1 MRGKVDI
8 RVAIVED
15 EEIMAK
21 ELRRALVLWGEAER
35 KQCDFVVKYYST
47 GEEFLAAGENFDI
60 IFLDIELESKE
71 SGLKTAH
78 EIRER
83 GQQTPIVFLTSHK
96 DKVFF
101 GYKVHA
107 LDFLIKPIKQQEIN
121 WCMNQI
127 ADALCEE
134 CYIFQGRESIKI
146 PYTSIYY
153 FEAKLHYIKI
163 VTKNGEQE
171 RLGSIKQ
178 LKKELPNEF
187 VQCHRSYLVNIRH
200 VCSIG
205 AKTIYLDNGTCVDMS
220 VTYRDDVRRLYLKQ
234 LPS

>member
-1 MRGKVDI
+1 MDI

-15 EEIMAK
+15 EEIIAK
-21 ELRRALVLWGEAER
+21 ELRKALVVWEEAEKR
-35 KQCDFVVKYYST
+35 KGDLVVKYYST
-47 GEEFLAAGENFDI
+47 SEEFLAAGETFDI

-71 SGLKTAH
+71 SGLKAAH
-78 EIRER
+78 KMRER

-107 LDFLIKPIKQQEIN
+107 LDFLIKPIKQKEIN

-134 CYIFQGRESIKI
+134 CYIVHGRESIKI
-146 PYTSIYY
+146 PYASIYY
-153 FEAKLHYIKI
+153 FEVKLHYIKI
-163 VTKNGEQE
+163 MTKNGEQE
-171 RLGSIKQ
+171 RLGSLKQ
-178 LKKELPNEF
+178 LKQELPDEF
-187 VQCHRSYLVNIRH
+187 IQCHRSYIVNLRH
-200 VCSIG
+200 VRSIG
-205 AKTIYLDNGTCVDMS
+205 TKTIYLDNGTCIDMS